1 MADNNWPAW
10 YYEPKTGK
18 GEIFKKEE
26 DVPKGWTDDPYAH
39 ERAPESPADAPAPN
53 KGLAKAHGL
62 TKAGMVKEFKEH
74 KIEHDPKA
82 SADDLAALFLASF
95 DLEGEDEG
103 EGEGEPDEDEE

>member
-10 YYEPKTGK
+10 YYDPKTGK
-18 GEIFKKEE
+18 GKIFQKKD

-39 ERAPESPADAPAPN
+39 ERDSNEADPNAPDSN

-74 KIEHDPKA
+74 EIAHDPKA
-82 SADDLAALFLASF
+82 SADDLAVLFLATF
-95 DLEGEDEG
+95 DIEGEDEG
-103 EGEGEPDEDEE
+103 EPEPDEGEE